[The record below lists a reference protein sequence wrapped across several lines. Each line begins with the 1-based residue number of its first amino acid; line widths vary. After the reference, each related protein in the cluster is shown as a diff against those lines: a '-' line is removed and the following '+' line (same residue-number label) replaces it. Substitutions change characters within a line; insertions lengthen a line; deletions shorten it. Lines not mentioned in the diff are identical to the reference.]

1 MAGDA
6 MARETLCA
14 LRQTIARL
22 EGRAPDRMDMPVG
35 QTSGAPTNRVP
46 GKTPVLFGAGPETA
60 PRLLPFGHQAL
71 DEVLQGGLPLD
82 AMVELRGHELRDAG
96 AVSGFA
102 LALCASLTMD
112 EQSRRLCLW
121 IGEPVVAMETG
132 LPHIE
137 GLADHGLSPGRLLY
151 AAPKKI
157 DEALWLAEA
166 ALASRAF
173 AAVLLEVR
181 GNPARFGLTESRRL
195 SLKARAV
202 GRPVFVLRQAGDE
215 EASSAALR
223 LHIRPAPA
231 SLRFLSDGKPLS
243 GSLGHPRFQLT
254 VEKSRLPVLTDF
266 FLEWNPHARQFRP
279 ADVVRPAA
287 LPPGTAAHPVA
298 AFSAS
303 ADRPD
308 RAQPLGHVVAFDR
321 AS

>member
-6 MARETLCA
+6 RARETLCA

-22 EGRAPDRMDMPVG
+22 EGRAPDRVE
-35 QTSGAPTNRVP
+35 
-46 GKTPVLFGAGPETA
+46 TPVSMAGKPQARFGGEPA
-60 PRLLPFGHQAL
+60 PRLLPLGHAAL
-71 DEVLQGGLPLD
+71 DDALQGGLPLD
-82 AMVELRGHELRDAG
+82 ALVELRGHALRDAG

-102 LALCASLTMD
+102 MALCACLAAD
-112 EQSRRLCLW
+112 ARRLCLW

-132 LPHIE
+132 LPHVE
-137 GLADHGLSPGRLLY
+137 GLADHGLPPGHLLY

-173 AAVLLEVR
+173 AAVLVEVR

-202 GRPVFVLRQAGDE
+202 GRPVFVLRQAGEE

-231 SLRFLSDGKPLS
+231 GLRFLSDGKPLP

-266 FLEWNPHARQFRP
+266 LLEWNPHARQFRP
-279 ADVVRPAA
+279 ADAVRPAA
-287 LPPGTAAHPVA
+287 LPPRTAAHPVA

-308 RAQPLGHVVAFDR
+308 RTRPLGHVVAFNR